1 MIYISIL
8 IIILANFLLLRF
20 MPKFNKKVF
29 MISLFSVAILV
40 SFGIIIKA
48 PQMHKKINLNV
59 IEKIIKINSDGSTTI
74 IETTTTRGLK
84 NE

>member
-8 IIILANFLLLRF
+8 LVIIVGILFFSFMSRFNAKIFFITLLSMAL
-20 MPKFNKKVF
+20 VVSLGL
-29 MISLFSVAILV
+29 MI
-40 SFGIIIKA
+40 KT
-48 PQMHKKINLNV
+48 PQMHKKININV
-59 IEKIIKINSDGSTTI
+59 IEKIIKINSDGTTTI